1 MLLRH
6 WTLYDSMFYSN
17 YLAPRLKIWSENG
30 KKELHRFIALMGIPL
45 EEAKQKYKYM
55 SVVNTIFSFYKFFLQ
70 TQLKTKLKEMV
81 CQVGLESLELDDLLF
96 NSFTKVNFNF
106 IFF

>member
-17 YLAPRLKIWSENG
+17 YLAPRLNIWSENG

-55 SVVNTIFSFYKFFLQ
+55 TV
-70 TQLKTKLKEMV
+70 
-81 CQVGLESLELDDLLF
+81 
-96 NSFTKVNFNF
+96 
-106 IFF
+106 